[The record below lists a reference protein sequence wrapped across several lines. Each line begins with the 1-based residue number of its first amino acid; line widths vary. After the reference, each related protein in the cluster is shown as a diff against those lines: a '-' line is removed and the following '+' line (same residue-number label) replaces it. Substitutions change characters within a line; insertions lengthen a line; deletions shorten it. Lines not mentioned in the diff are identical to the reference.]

1 MRQKI
6 TTIYIIIFLILIISL
21 SYYFLYNIYGDE
33 IRREPQ
39 NLFADPTSEME
50 ITVIPINALGW
61 KAILRKSTASF
72 EIIEGKDLIEIIESN
87 DLKGRIKIR
96 SKGNPGTVG
105 IKIKSEHSL
114 FPDYVEIHIIPLTV

>member
-6 TTIYIIIFLILIISL
+6 TAIYILIFFILITTL

-33 IRREPQ
+33 IMREPQ
-39 NLFADPTSEME
+39 NLSADPTSEMK
-50 ITVIPINALGW
+50 ISVVPVNALGW

-72 EIIEGKDLIEIIESN
+72 EIIEGKDLIEIVERKDVEGII
-87 DLKGRIKIR
+87 RIR
-96 SKGNPGTVG
+96 SNGRSGTVG

-114 FPDYVEIHIIPLTV
+114 FPEYVEIHIIPLTA

>member
-6 TTIYIIIFLILIISL
+6 VAIYILIFLILITAL

-33 IRREPQ
+33 IRREPK
-39 NLFADPTSEME
+39 NLFADPASE
-50 ITVIPINALGW
+50 IKISVVPINALGW

-72 EIIEGKDLIEIIESN
+72 EIIEGKDLIEIVERNELYGI
-87 DLKGRIKIR
+87 LKIR
-96 SKGNPGTVG
+96 SNGKPGTVG

-114 FPDYVEIHIIPLTV
+114 FPEYVEIQIIPLTA